1 MSETNTR
8 PPLFGRL
15 VIVAL
20 GGALYA
26 YPLWSAVGNL
36 VNLPAYYVS
45 QFNIGLDQAPWFLLV
60 LAVAVPVAVFATA
73 TLLTW
78 RRGTGTL
85 MLALTTGFAVV
96 CATALSIT
104 AFIVDDR
111 LRIVRD
117 FLLNG

>member
-1 MSETNTR
+1 M
-8 PPLFGRL
+8 FGRI
-15 VIVAL
+15 VVVAL

-36 VNLPAYYVS
+36 LNLPAYYVA
-45 QFNIGLDQAPWFLLV
+45 QFGITTEQAPWFLLI
-60 LAVAVPVAVFATA
+60 LAVTTPVVVFSAA

-78 RRGTGTL
+78 RRGTGAL
-85 MLALTTGFAVV
+85 ALALTTGFAVV
-96 CATALSIT
+96 SATALSIA

>member
-1 MSETNTR
+1 MSDLSAR
-8 PPLFGRL
+8 PSMFGRI
-15 VIVAL
+15 VVVAL

-36 VNLPAYYVS
+36 LNLPAYYVS
-45 QFNIGLDQAPWFLLV
+45 EFGITAEEAPWLLLI
-60 LAVAVPVAVFATA
+60 LAVAVPVAVFSAA
-73 TLLTW
+73 TLMTW
-78 RRGTGTL
+78 RRGTGAL
-85 MLALTTGFAVV
+85 MLALTAGFGVV
-96 CATALSIT
+96 SATALSIT

>member
-1 MSETNTR
+1 M
-8 PPLFGRL
+8 FGRI
-15 VIVAL
+15 VVVAL

-36 VNLPAYYVS
+36 LNLPAYYVS
-45 QFNIGLDQAPWFLLV
+45 QFGITTEEAPWLLLI
-60 LAVAVPVAVFATA
+60 LAVAAPVAVFSAA
-73 TLLTW
+73 TLMTW
-78 RRGTGTL
+78 RRGTGAL
-85 MLALTTGFAVV
+85 MLALIAGFGVV
-96 CATALSIT
+96 SATALSIA

>member
-1 MSETNTR
+1 M
-8 PPLFGRL
+8 FGR
-15 VIVAL
+15 VVVVAF

-36 VNLPAYYVS
+36 LNLPGYYES
-45 QFNIGLDQAPWFLLV
+45 QFGLDASQAPWFLLI
-60 LAVAVPVAVFATA
+60 LAVAVPVVVFSTA

-78 RRGTGTL
+78 QRGTGTL
-85 MLALTTGFAVV
+85 ILALTTGFAIVS
-96 CATALSIT
+96 ATALSIA

>member
-1 MSETNTR
+1 M
-8 PPLFGRL
+8 FGRI
-15 VIVAL
+15 VVVAL

-36 VNLPAYYVS
+36 LNLPSYYVS
-45 QFNIGLDQAPWFLLV
+45 QFGITTDQAPWFLLI
-60 LAVAVPVAVFATA
+60 LAVAIPVVVFSAA

-78 RRGTGTL
+78 RRGTGALT
-85 MLALTTGFAVV
+85 LALTTGFAIVS
-96 CATALSIT
+96 ATALSVT

>member
-1 MSETNTR
+1 MSGVNSR
-8 PPLFGRL
+8 PSMFGRI
-15 VIVAL
+15 VVVAL

-36 VNLPAYYVS
+36 LNLPAYYVTH
-45 QFNIGLDQAPWFLLV
+45 FGITTEQAPWFLLI
-60 LAVAVPVAVFATA
+60 LAVATPAAIFSAA

-78 RRGTGTL
+78 RRGTGAL
-85 MLALTTGFAVV
+85 MLALTAGFAVV
-96 CATALSIT
+96 SATALSIT
-104 AFIVDDR
+104 AFLVDDR